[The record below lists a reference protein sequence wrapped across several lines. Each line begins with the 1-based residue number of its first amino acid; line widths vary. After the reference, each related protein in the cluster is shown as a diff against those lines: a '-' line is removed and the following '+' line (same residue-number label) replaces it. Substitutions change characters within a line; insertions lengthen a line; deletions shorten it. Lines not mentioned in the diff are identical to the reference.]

1 MSGGAEDSVDQKKQA
16 YFTKLIKLLDEYPK
30 VFVVGVDNVGSNHM
44 QKIRKALRGKGEV
57 LMGKNTMIRKAI
69 RGHLQNIPGLSE
81 LLPFIRGNMGF
92 VFTKGDLGDV
102 KKILLTERVAA
113 PAKAGAIAPVDV
125 VVPKGNTG
133 MEPTQTSFFQ
143 ALNIQTKITK
153 GQVEIIN
160 DVPLIK
166 KGDKVGA
173 SEANLLKRLDIMPF
187 SYGLTIE
194 AVYDNGN
201 IYDLAMLDIT
211 EEDIVSK
218 FRGAVR
224 NVACISLAIGY
235 PTIASLPH
243 SIIRGYKNV
252 LAISLGTNY
261 SIPQAE
267 KLKNAAASAPAA
279 TTAASGGGAK
289 DSGKKGAAPAK
300 EEKKEEKKEEEDEDM
315 GFGLFD

>member
-1 MSGGAEDSVDQKKQA
+1 MSSGAEDSVDQKKQA
-16 YFTKLIKLLDEYPK
+16 YFTKLIKLLDEFPK

-81 LLPFIRGNMGF
+81 LLPYIRGNMGF

-113 PAKAGAIAPVDV
+113 PAKAGAIAPCDV

-201 IYDLAMLDIT
+201 IYDLAMLDIS
-211 EEDIVSK
+211 EEDIVTK

-224 NVACISLAIGY
+224 NVACVSLAIGY

-252 LAISLGTNY
+252 LAISLATNY

-267 KLKNAAASAPAA
+267 KLKNAAASAPASTAA
-279 TTAASGGGAK
+279 TTGGGAK
-289 DSGKKGAAPAK
+289 ESAKGAAPAK

>member
-1 MSGGAEDSVDQKKQA
+1 MEAVDPKKQA

-30 VFVVGVDNVGSNHM
+30 IFVVGVDNVGSNHM

-69 RGHLQNIPGLSE
+69 RGHLQSQPGLNAI
-81 LLPFIRGNMGF
+81 LPYIVGNMGF
-92 VFTKGDLGDV
+92 VFTKADLGDV

-125 VVPKGNTG
+125 IVPKGNTG

-173 SEANLLKRLDIMPF
+173 SEANLLKKLDIQPF

-211 EEDIVSK
+211 DEDIVAK
-218 FRGAVR
+218 FRNAVR
-224 NVACISLAIGY
+224 NIACVSLAIGY

-252 LAISLGTNY
+252 LSISLGTDY
-261 SIPQAE
+261 KIPQVE
-267 KLKNAAASAPAA
+267 KLQSAASAVPAAAAGKPAA
-279 TTAASGGGAK
+279 TG
-289 DSGKKGAAPAK
+289 KGAAPAK

>member
-1 MSGGAEDSVDQKKQA
+1 MSAGAEESVDHKKQA
-16 YFTKLIKLLDEYPK
+16 YFTKLIKLLDEFPK
-30 VFVVGVDNVGSNHM
+30 IFVVGVDNVGSNHM

-69 RGHLQNIPGLSE
+69 RGHLQNNQGLSE
-81 LLPFIRGNMGF
+81 LLPYIVGNMGF
-92 VFTKGDLGDV
+92 VFTKGDLGDI

-194 AVYDNGN
+194 AVYDNGS
-201 IYDLAMLDIT
+201 IYDLSMLDIT
-211 EEDIVSK
+211 EEDIISK
-218 FRGAVR
+218 FRNAVR
-224 NVACISLAIGY
+224 NVACISLATGY

-252 LAISLGTNY
+252 LAISLGTDY
-261 SIPQAE
+261 KIPQVE
-267 KLKNAAASAPAA
+267 KLLNAAASAPAP
-279 TTAASGGGAK
+279 TGGSGGK
-289 DSGKKGAAPAK
+289 PEKAAPAAK
-300 EEKKEEKKEEEDEDM
+300 EEKKEEKKEEQEDEDM

>member
-1 MSGGAEDSVDQKKQA
+1 MSVGAEESVDHKKQA
-16 YFTKLIKLLDEYPK
+16 YFTKLIKLLDEYPRI
-30 VFVVGVDNVGSNHM
+30 FVVGVDNVGSNHM

-69 RGHLQNIPGLSE
+69 RGHLQNQPGLSE
-81 LLPFIRGNMGF
+81 LLPYVVGNMGF
-92 VFTKGDLGDV
+92 VFTKADLADI

-113 PAKAGAIAPVDV
+113 PAKAGAIAPCDV
-125 VVPKGNTG
+125 IVPKGNTG

-194 AVYDNGN
+194 AVYDSGN

-211 EEDIVSK
+211 DEDIVTK
-218 FRGAVR
+218 FRSAVR
-224 NVACISLAIGY
+224 NVACISLAVGY
-235 PTIASLPH
+235 PTLASLPH

-252 LAISLGTNY
+252 LAISLATDY
-261 SIPQAE
+261 KIPQAE
-267 KLKNAAASAPAA
+267 KLMSAAASAPAS
-279 TTAASGGGAK
+279 TAAKGGAPAQA
-289 DSGKKGAAPAK
+289 AAPAK

>member
-1 MSGGAEDSVDQKKQA
+1 MSAGAEESVDHKKQA
-16 YFTKLIKLLDEYPK
+16 YFTKLIKLLDEFPK
-30 VFVVGVDNVGSNHM
+30 IFVVGVDNVGSNHM

-69 RGHLQNIPGLSE
+69 RGHLQNNQGLSE
-81 LLPFIRGNMGF
+81 LLPYIVGNMGF
-92 VFTKGDLGDV
+92 VFTKGDLGDI

-194 AVYDNGN
+194 AVYDNGS
-201 IYDLAMLDIT
+201 IYDLSMLDIT
-211 EEDIVSK
+211 EEDIISK
-218 FRGAVR
+218 FRNAVR
-224 NVACISLAIGY
+224 NVACISLATGY

-252 LAISLGTNY
+252 LAISLGTDY
-261 SIPQAE
+261 KIPQVE
-267 KLKNAAASAPAA
+267 KLLNAAASAPAP
-279 TTAASGGGAK
+279 TGG
-289 DSGKKGAAPAK
+289 S
-300 EEKKEEKKEEEDEDM
+300 
-315 GFGLFD
+315 

>member
-1 MSGGAEDSVDQKKQA
+1 MSAGAEDSVDSKKQA
-16 YFTKLIKLLDEYPK
+16 YFTKLIKLLDQYQK
-30 VFVVGVDNVGSNHM
+30 VFIVGVDNVGSNHM

-69 RGHLQNIPGLSE
+69 RGHMQNNPRLNA
-81 LLPFIRGNMGF
+81 LLPYIVGNMGF
-92 VFTKGDLGDV
+92 VFTNGDLADV
-102 KKILLTERVAA
+102 KKVLLTERVAA

-125 VVPKGNTG
+125 IVPKGNTG

-160 DVPLIK
+160 DVHLIK

-173 SEANLLKRLDIMPF
+173 SESNLLKRLDIMPF

-194 AVYDNGN
+194 SVYDNGN

-211 EEDIVSK
+211 EEDIVKK
-218 FRGAVR
+218 FGAAVR
-224 NVACISLAIGY
+224 NVACISLAVGM

-252 LAISLGTNY
+252 LAISLGTDY
-261 SIPQAE
+261 KIPQAE
-267 KLKNAAASAPAA
+267 KLMSAAAAAPAPAA
-279 TTAASGGGAK
+279 KTAAPA
-289 DSGKKGAAPAK
+289 KGAAPAK

>member
-1 MSGGAEDSVDQKKQA
+1 MSAGAEESVDHKKQA
-16 YFTKLIKLLDEYPK
+16 YFTKLIKLLDDYPR

-81 LLPFIRGNMGF
+81 LLPYVVGNMGF
-92 VFTKGDLGDV
+92 VFTKGDLGEV

-113 PAKAGAIAPVDV
+113 PAKAGAIAPCDV
-125 VVPKGNTG
+125 IVPKGNTG

-194 AVYDNGN
+194 AVYDSGN
-201 IYDLAMLDIT
+201 IYDLAMLDISD
-211 EEDIVSK
+211 EDIVTK
-218 FRGAVR
+218 FRSAVR
-224 NVACISLAIGY
+224 NVACVSLAVGY

-252 LAISLGTNY
+252 LAISLATEY

-267 KLKNAAASAPAA
+267 KLKNAAAAGPAPTA
-279 TTAASGGGAK
+279 TPAKGGESKA
-289 DSGKKGAAPAK
+289 AAPAK